1 MMNRSRHA
9 FVLACVLQVPGAAL
23 AASGEIY
30 TCVDARGNRLTSD
43 RPIPECNDRDQRVL
57 NRDGSLK
64 SVRPPTQTAEERSQA
79 EARERQAAE
88 VRLAQAENVRR
99 DRNLMQRYRD
109 EAAHQ
114 KARQDA
120 LANVRQAN
128 ERTWARFDELVKER
142 KPLND
147 EVEFYANR
155 TLPINLKAKLEA
167 NDASLS
173 AVMEAAKVQQSEIE
187 RLNRQ
192 YNAEL
197 ERLKRLW
204 AGTPPGSMGPL
215 VVPAA
220 PPASANEAPV
230 RPSR

>member
-1 MMNRSRHA
+1 
-9 FVLACVLQVPGAAL
+9 
-23 AASGEIY
+23 
-30 TCVDARGNRLTSD
+30 
-43 RPIPECNDRDQRVL
+43 
-57 NRDGSLK
+57 
-64 SVRPPTQTAEERSQA
+64 
-79 EARERQAAE
+79 
-88 VRLAQAENVRR
+88 
-99 DRNLMQRYRD
+99 MQRYRD

-167 NDASLS
+167 NDASLL

-192 YNAEL
+192 YDAEL

-215 VVPAA
+215 VVPPA
-220 PPASANEAPV
+220 PPASANETTV

>member
-1 MMNRSRHA
+1 MSPCR
-9 FVLACVLQVPGAAL
+9 LAISAAGLLLAGGAAL

-64 SVRPPTQTAEERSQA
+64 SVRPPPQTADERAEA
-79 EARERQAAE
+79 EARERKAAE
-88 VRLAQAENVRR
+88 ARLAQAENVRR

-109 EAAHQ
+109 EASHQ
-114 KARQDA
+114 KARQEA

-147 EVEFYANR
+147 EAEFYANR
-155 TLPINLKAKLEA
+155 NLPINLKAQLEA

-173 AVMEAAKVQQSEIE
+173 AVMEAARVQQAEIA

-192 YNAEL
+192 YDAEL

-220 PPASANEAPV
+220 PPTSGNDAPV